1 MMTPSTHRVRADAQ
15 VASRCMQTR
24 IFPRIYQWL
33 FFAIAIQLQPHGGK
47 HRIVLYQ
54 EMWLQRRLHVSK
66 LLSAATSH
74 GSTGEV
80 PVLEHETFS
89 RSLLNFLKDCPRN
102 TSYMHEVF
110 LGQSLRKFRTHHA
123 PHPPPPSPPSPP
135 PSVHRLSSL
144 FNCS

>member
-1 MMTPSTHRVRADAQ
+1 MKMMTPSTHRVRADAQ

-47 HRIVLYQ
+47 NHIVLYQ
-54 EMWLQRRLHVSK
+54 ETWLRRRLHASK

-89 RSLLNFLKDCPRN
+89 RTVLGTPRVCCKVVAESSLLTCSRLCSHISWYNTIWFL
-102 TSYMHEVF
+102 
-110 LGQSLRKFRTHHA
+110 
-123 PHPPPPSPPSPP
+123 PPCG
-135 PSVHRLSSL
+135 
-144 FNCS
+144 CS